1 MISLEEIKEYLK
13 TVGMCAGDIHK
24 LLVEKG
30 IIVFDNYVKITDK
43 TWGDFVRW
51 YDNVEEKEE
60 EEKKQHCDGCNGC
73 DVPLDEFESHL
84 TGLWITL
91 HDIATEA
98 IECPIDDE
106 LQVRA
111 CVKAKSLVTALFD
124 AYRGTTVAVD
134 VEEE

>member
-1 MISLEEIKEYLK
+1 MRSLEEIKEYLEND
-13 TVGMCAGDIHK
+13 GICATDLLK
-24 LLVEKG
+24 LETERG
-30 IIVFDNYVKITDK
+30 IIFLNIRVNITDK
-43 TWGDFVRW
+43 TIEDFDKW
-51 YDNVEEKEE
+51 YADVDEKEGE
-60 EEKKQHCDGCNGC
+60 EEKQHCDGCRDC
-73 DVPLDEFESHL
+73 DFPLDEFESHL

-106 LQVRA
+106 LQVRS

-124 AYRGTTVAVD
+124 AYRDTTVAFD

>member
-1 MISLEEIKEYLK
+1 MRSLEEIKEYLESN
-13 TVGMCAGDIHK
+13 GICASDLPK
-24 LLVEKG
+24 LELERAIIFDG
-30 IIVFDNYVKITDK
+30 IRVKISDK
-43 TWGDFVRW
+43 TLEDFDKW
-51 YDNVEEKEE
+51 YANI
-60 EEKKQHCDGCNGC
+60 DGVKCPCEGCHDC

-106 LQVRA
+106 LQVRS

-124 AYRGTTVAVD
+124 AYRGTTVAFD

>member
-1 MISLEEIKEYLK
+1 MRSLEEIKEYLEND
-13 TVGMCAGDIHK
+13 GICASDLQK
-24 LLVEKG
+24 LELERG
-30 IIVFDNYVKITDK
+30 IIFHGNRVKISDK
-43 TWGDFVRW
+43 TIEDFDKW
-51 YDNVEEKEE
+51 YANDNGAKCPCE
-60 EEKKQHCDGCNGC
+60 GCHDC

-106 LQVRA
+106 LQVRS

-124 AYRGTTVAVD
+124 AYRDTTVAFD

>member
-1 MISLEEIKEYLK
+1 MRSLEEIKEYLESD
-13 TVGMCAGDIHK
+13 GICASDLIK
-24 LLVEKG
+24 LGTDRGV
-30 IIVFDNYVKITDK
+30 IFHNIRVKLTDK
-43 TWGDFVRW
+43 TIEDFDAW
-51 YDNVEEKEE
+51 YANGKEE
-60 EEKKQHCDGCNGC
+60 GVAKCPCEGCHDC

-106 LQVRA
+106 LQVRS
-111 CVKAKSLVTALFD
+111 CVKAKSIVTALFD
-124 AYRGTTVAVD
+124 AYRDTTVAFD

>member
-1 MISLEEIKEYLK
+1 MRSLEEIKGYLK
-13 TVGMCAGDIHK
+13 TVGMCAGDIPK

-30 IIVFDNYVKITDK
+30 IIVSDNYVKITDK

-60 EEKKQHCDGCNGC
+60 EDEKQHC

-106 LQVRA
+106 LQVRS
-111 CVKAKSLVTALFD
+111 CVKAKSIVAALFD
-124 AYRGTTVAVD
+124 AYRDTTVAFD

>member
-1 MISLEEIKEYLK
+1 MRSLEEIKEYLESN
-13 TVGMCAGDIHK
+13 GICASDLPK
-24 LLVEKG
+24 LELERAIIFDG
-30 IIVFDNYVKITDK
+30 IRVKISDK
-43 TWGDFVRW
+43 TLEDFDKW
-51 YDNVEEKEE
+51 YANI
-60 EEKKQHCDGCNGC
+60 DGAKCPCEGCHDC

-106 LQVRA
+106 LQVRS

-124 AYRGTTVAVD
+124 AYRGTTVAFD

>member
-1 MISLEEIKEYLK
+1 MRSLEEIKEYLEND
-13 TVGMCAGDIHK
+13 GICASDLPK
-24 LLVEKG
+24 LELERAIIFDG
-30 IIVFDNYVKITDK
+30 IRVRISDK
-43 TWGDFVRW
+43 TLEDFDEW
-51 YDNVEEKEE
+51 YANI
-60 EEKKQHCDGCNGC
+60 DGVKCPCEGCHDC

-106 LQVRA
+106 LQVRS

-124 AYRGTTVAVD
+124 AYRDTTVAFD

>member
-1 MISLEEIKEYLK
+1 MRSLEEIKEYLESN
-13 TVGMCAGDIHK
+13 GICASDLPK
-24 LLVEKG
+24 LELERAIIFDG
-30 IIVFDNYVKITDK
+30 IRVKISDK
-43 TWGDFVRW
+43 TLEDFDKW
-51 YDNVEEKEE
+51 YANI
-60 EEKKQHCDGCNGC
+60 DGVKCPCEGCHDC

-106 LQVRA
+106 LQVRS
-111 CVKAKSLVTALFD
+111 CVKAKSIVTALFD
-124 AYRGTTVAVD
+124 AYRDTSIAFD